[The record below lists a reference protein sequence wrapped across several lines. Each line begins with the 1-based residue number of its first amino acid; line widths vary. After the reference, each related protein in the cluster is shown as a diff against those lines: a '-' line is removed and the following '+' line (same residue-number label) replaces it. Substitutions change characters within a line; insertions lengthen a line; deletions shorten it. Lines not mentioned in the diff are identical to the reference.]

1 MPTSLRTKMK
11 DSNSIISRAYA
22 EYYSDVLRFMEYK
35 VGVGNDAEDLTQDV
49 FVKLLCYDS
58 ELLWAS
64 IRNLIYKISSNLVN
78 DYWRRH
84 YVRSEADRYLM
95 EMQPVSG
102 NLTEETVIGNEL
114 ALEERKCLA
123 RMARKR
129 RLIYERRRFF
139 GESAQ
144 EIADNLNIS
153 RRTVENHLQLGY
165 KEMRSHIRACC

>member
-1 MPTSLRTKMK
+1 MK
-11 DSNSIISRAYA
+11 DSNSIISKAYA

-165 KEMRSHIRACC
+165 KEMRSYIRACC